1 MPTLWLFHML
11 VRKAENVSENLHS
24 TLQSSKKK
32 TKTKNYNKRTPSS
45 LYLSTNTCQIVF
57 RINHTSLKSITS
69 RFKYICEVLSVQK
82 CM

>member
-32 TKTKNYNKRTPSS
+32 QKQKTIIKGPPH
-45 LYLSTNTCQIVF
+45 LSTCQLI
-57 RINHTSLKSITS
+57 HAKSFS
-69 RFKYICEVLSVQK
+69 E
-82 CM
+82 